1 MTLGENLR
9 ALRKEAGLSQEEVA
23 GQLYVSRQ
31 TISKWENNLAEP
43 GVENLKALAKL
54 YGITLDQ
61 LLGEEVRQDPPDLS
75 EADLSQGQQ
84 ESGDGS
90 YLICTGVLLVLIAVR
105 AVFTLDVYS
114 SINIPFSLAAMV
126 VGIWVRHPAVWV
138 VVQCLLGLNAVLAFL
153 SLFFGSFLLGR
164 FAVAPGTLFRI
175 LWDALREWVC
185 KLFGAEVPGELYSGQ
200 EKAVVLN
207 IRLPRVALS
216 ALVGAGLSV
225 AGTAYQGMFRN
236 PMVSPDILGASNGA
250 GFGAALGILLS
261 FNYFGVT
268 VSAFVC
274 GVGAVALAWCISR
287 ASRMNG
293 TLAMVLAGIVVGS
306 LFSAGTSFIKLVA
319 DTEQQLPAIT
329 YWLMGS
335 LSSAKTRDLQF
346 ALIPA
351 LIGMVPLFLL
361 RWRINL
367 LTLGEEEARSLGVHT
382 TRLRLVIVVCATLI
396 TSACVSV
403 SGMIGWVGLVIPHF
417 ARMLFGHDYKRLIP
431 ASMLLGGAF
440 LMVVDNIA
448 RLATSGEIPLGILT
462 SVVGAPVFVWLILR
476 GGADREH

>member
-1 MTLGENLR
+1 ML
-9 ALRKEAGLSQEEVA
+9 
-23 GQLYVSRQ
+23 
-31 TISKWENNLAEP
+31 
-43 GVENLKALAKL
+43 
-54 YGITLDQ
+54 
-61 LLGEEVRQDPPDLS
+61 
-75 EADLSQGQQ
+75 
-84 ESGDGS
+84 
-90 YLICTGVLLVLIAVR
+90 
-105 AVFTLDVYS
+105 
-114 SINIPFSLAAMV
+114 
-126 VGIWVRHPAVWV
+126 
-138 VVQCLLGLNAVLAFL
+138 
-153 SLFFGSFLLGR
+153 LFFGSFLLGR
-164 FAVAPGTLFRI
+164 FAVAPETLFRI
-175 LWDALREWVC
+175 LWDAIRESFC
-185 KLFGAEVPGELYSGQ
+185 TLFGMQPPAAAYTGQ
-200 EKAVVLN
+200 ERAVVLN

-268 VSAFVC
+268 VSAFVF
-274 GVGAVALAWCISR
+274 GVGAVALAWFISR

-306 LFSAGTSFIKLVA
+306 LFSAGTSFVKLVA

-346 ALIPA
+346 ALVPA

-367 LTLGEEEARSLGVHT
+367 LTLGA
-382 TRLRLVIVVCATLI
+382 IVVCATLI

-431 ASMLLGGAF
+431 ASMLLGGSF
-440 LMVVDNIA
+440 LVVVDNVA
-448 RLATSGEIPLGILT
+448 RLATAGEIPLGILT